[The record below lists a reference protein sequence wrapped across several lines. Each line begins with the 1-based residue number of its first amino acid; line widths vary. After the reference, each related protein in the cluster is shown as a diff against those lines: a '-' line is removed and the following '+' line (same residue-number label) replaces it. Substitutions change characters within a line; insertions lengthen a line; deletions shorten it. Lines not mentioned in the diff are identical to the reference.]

1 MNPFTFA
8 FQFFDVLISWINQL
22 FNLLSYEIDFSG
34 ENVPLWAIMGVSGA
48 AIVIIIKLIR
58 GIL

>member
-8 FQFFDVLISWINQL
+8 FQFFDVLINWINQL
-22 FNLLSYEIDFSG
+22 FDLLSYEIEFSG
-34 ENVPLWAIMGVSGA
+34 ENTPLWAIMGVSGA

-58 GIL
+58 GII